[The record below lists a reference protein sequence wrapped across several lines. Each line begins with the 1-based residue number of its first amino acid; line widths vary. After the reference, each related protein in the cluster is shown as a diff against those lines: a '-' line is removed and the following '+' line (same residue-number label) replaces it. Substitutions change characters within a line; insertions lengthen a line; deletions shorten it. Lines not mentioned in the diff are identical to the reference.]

1 MKADDVN
8 VFVEA
13 ATAVFKQELG
23 VELKRQSMMRK
34 ELPIPGRPIC
44 IVLGITGALR
54 GQVVY
59 ALDEQFALDISR
71 TLLPNKLPSEQKKLM
86 KSAVGEIGN
95 IVTGQATI
103 KLAGKE
109 RRLDLTPPTVVTGQ
123 ELELDFLSIP
133 TISLQMLSK
142 MGALEIN
149 IALQET
155 NSEGGGEK

>member
-8 VFVEA
+8 VFVQA
-13 ATAVFKQELG
+13 ATSVFEQELG
-23 VELKRQSMMRK
+23 VQLKRQSITRK

-59 ALDEQFALDISR
+59 ALDEQFAMDIAR
-71 TLLPNKLPSEQKKLM
+71 ALLPNKLPSEQRKLM

-103 KLAGKE
+103 KLAGSD
-109 RRLDLTPPTVVTGQ
+109 RRLDLTPPTVVTGK
-123 ELELDFLSIP
+123 ELALDFLSIP
-133 TISLQMLSK
+133 TVSLQMLST

-149 IALQET
+149 VALQET
-155 NSEGGGEK
+155 NGAEGGS